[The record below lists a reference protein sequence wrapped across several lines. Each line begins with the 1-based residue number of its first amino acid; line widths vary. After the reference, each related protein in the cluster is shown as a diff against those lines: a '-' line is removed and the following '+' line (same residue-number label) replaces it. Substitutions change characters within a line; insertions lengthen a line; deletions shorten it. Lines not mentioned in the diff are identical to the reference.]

1 MGEPKRLPV
10 TVAVD
15 VDELREW
22 AGRHADAGHHGVAHA
37 LYQAAAGVES
47 ITEQH
52 DREARAEAW
61 DEGAEAM
68 EQHWAC
74 GNDEPSN
81 PYREGGADRVSAS
94 LEAIAEGGAS

>member
-1 MGEPKRLPV
+1 MSEPRRLPV

-37 LYQAAAGVES
+37 LYQAANGVES

-52 DREARAEAW
+52 DRETAASAW
-61 DEGAEAM
+61 DEGYQQGRSDQADHSMYHQTHTA
-68 EQHWAC
+68 
-74 GNDEPSN
+74 N
-81 PYREGGADRVSAS
+81 PHREGGAS
-94 LEAIAEGGAS
+94 